1 MSRLRAIARDER
13 GIAVVVAMVALLALS
28 ALVMA
33 FLSMS
38 AFEPQISANLAA
50 GTQARYLA
58 EAGVEAAFD
67 NLANTADWDTA
78 LVGATCAVGA
88 LAPNTTQGM
97 AIPGLTVASGNYT
110 VRVRNDCNDGTLGVG
125 SSDAVLTGVGLELV
139 GDATNDTNNRL
150 IVTSTGTIGNTTRTV
165 KVVIRKVQ
173 IPTLN
178 AALAFPGIN
187 ADVDFSGSAF
197 TIRGIDTAM
206 GSETTNGTG
215 PNVLGISVGDAANE
229 AVVEA
234 GLANNQQ
241 NSVSG
246 KSDTDPN
253 ATATGAGT
261 VGLDTTLT
269 SATVADFVSALKG
282 AADISLTANGSN
294 FSISNMGSTCS
305 TDPSGSSCWGT
316 TTDPKIVYLKGDS
329 AGHGLDISGTSSG
342 TGILI
347 IESGTLDISGNFTWN
362 GPIIVTGTGVK
373 VRYHGGGNQA
383 IWGGV
388 IVNELSNDGSTNL
401 EADIAGN
408 AKIFYST
415 EAIST
420 VMNGLGG
427 RKFMS
432 LYSWQEQ

>member
-78 LVGATCAVGA
+78 LLTATCTTGA
-88 LAPNTTQGM
+88 LAPNTLLAM
-97 AIPGLTVASGNYT
+97 AIPGKTTASGTYT
-110 VRVRNDCNDGTLGVG
+110 VRVRNDCFVG
-125 SSDAVLTGVGLELV
+125 DATTSADNVLTGVTLETV
-139 GDATNDTNNRL
+139 ANATNDTNNRL
-150 IVTSTGTIGNTTRTV
+150 IVTSTGTIGTTTRTV
-165 KVVIRKVQ
+165 KVVIRKIQ
-173 IPTLN
+173 MPTIN
-178 AALAFPGIN
+178 AALAFPGAN

-229 AVVEA
+229 TVVQA

-246 KSDTDPN
+246 KSDTDP
-253 ATATGAGT
+253 ATTSTGAGT
-261 VGLDTTLT
+261 VGHDTTLT
-269 SATVADFVSALKG
+269 SATVSDFVSALKS
-282 AADISLTANGSN
+282 AADISLTANGSD

-305 TDPSGSSCWGT
+305 TAPNGATCWGT

-329 AGHGLDISGTSSG
+329 AGNGLDISGTSSG

-347 IESGTLDISGNFTWN
+347 IENGTLDITGNFTWN
-362 GPIIVTGTGVK
+362 GPIIVSGTGVK
-373 VRYHGGGNQA
+373 VRYHGGGNQT

-388 IVNELSNDGSTNL
+388 IVNELSNDGTTNL

-415 EAIST
+415 EAIAA